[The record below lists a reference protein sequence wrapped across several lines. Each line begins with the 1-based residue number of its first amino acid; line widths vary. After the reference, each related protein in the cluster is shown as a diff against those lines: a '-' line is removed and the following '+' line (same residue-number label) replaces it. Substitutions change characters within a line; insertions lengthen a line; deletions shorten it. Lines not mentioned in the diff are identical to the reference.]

1 MRNHDVAELLD
12 KMAQASEAAGE
23 DRFKVIAYRRA
34 STVIRNM
41 EQDVEDVW
49 KQGELE
55 EIKYVGNAIAK
66 KIDEYL
72 RTGKLE
78 ALEKMEKK
86 VPTGAL
92 ELMKVP
98 GIGPKTAYK
107 LAQSYHV
114 KSLEDLR
121 VGLASGALTEAVGE
135 VMAKKLAGEVEKMK
149 EGGSRM
155 LLVEAFNLAAMI
167 VAYFEEK

>member
-1 MRNHDVAELLD
+1 
-12 KMAQASEAAGE
+12 
-23 DRFKVIAYRRA
+23 
-34 STVIRNM
+34 M

-49 KQGELE
+49 KQGQLE

-78 ALEKMEKK
+78 ALEKMERK

-114 KSLEDLR
+114 KSVEDLQGR
-121 VGLASGALTEAVGE
+121 DWHRARSPRRSG
-135 VMAKKLAGEVEKMK
+135 
-149 EGGSRM
+149 R
-155 LLVEAFNLAAMI
+155 
-167 VAYFEEK
+167 